1 MNKVKRSALVQLG
14 RWRGGGQVPEDVSM
28 RVWPT
33 LAVGLE
39 PDGAAGHALIYAA
52 HLGPGSGWPQLPFTA
67 LPLIGVTRVG
77 SKGAVGFAPCD
88 AVVPITSGVSRIGV
102 GASLL
107 IFLFVS
113 LT

>member
-14 RWRGGGQVPEDVSM
+14 RWRGGGQVPEDVSI

-33 LAVGLE
+33 LAIGLE
-39 PDGAAGHALIYAA
+39 PDGAAGHALTYAVHPWA
-52 HLGPGSGWPQLPFTA
+52 WPGWPRLPFTA
-67 LPLIGVTRVG
+67 PPLIGVTRVG
-77 SKGAVGFAPCD
+77 SRGAVGFAPCD
-88 AVVPITSGVSRIGV
+88 AIVPITSGVSRIGV

-107 IFLFVS
+107 IFLLVS